1 MEKLQFIM
9 REPRMWDYNRLVNAI
24 NELIDFTQRKVS
36 FQDLQITKFVKDY
49 DFFKW
54 EKVKFPYH
62 KSYTITSQE
71 ELSNVLNTYNF
82 DRDEASGM
90 VALVNDWVF
99 INLTIHIEEV
109 FDEKEEKQAIMIE
122 KIESTPIKEVKKK
135 TTKKTTRKK
144 TK

>member
-1 MEKLQFIM
+1 
-9 REPRMWDYNRLVNAI
+9 MWDYNRLVNAI

>member
-1 MEKLQFIM
+1 
-9 REPRMWDYNRLVNAI
+9 MWDYNRLVNAI

-54 EKVKFPYH
+54 EKVKFPYN